1 MLLEPENLTIG
12 LLFEQYVKLQ
22 ASNEIFLR
30 EEQTPRKVE
39 RVNEMALQLTNAVC
53 FLHDRAIVFG
63 GFKTDDLKVKTS
75 LFC

>member
-1 MLLEPENLTIG
+1 MLLGPENSTIG
-12 LLFEQYVKLQ
+12 LLFEQCFKFQ

-30 EEQTPRKVE
+30 DERGSRKVE
-39 RVNEMALQLTNAVC
+39 RVNEMALQLTNAIS